1 MEPDCAVSVSDIN
14 QLQPLPNMELAGS
27 NLRVKHVERRLHT
40 FHVIR
45 LLALPY
51 ESCGSTAR

>member
-27 NLRVKHVERRLHT
+27 NLRVKHVERRLH
-40 FHVIR
+40 VIAER
-45 LLALPY
+45 VY
-51 ESCGSTAR
+51 RKMNGKQQ

>member
-27 NLRVKHVERRLHT
+27 NLRVKHVERRLH
-40 FHVIR
+40 VIR
-45 LLALPY
+45 SLLLPN
-51 ESCGSTAR
+51 ESTAR

>member
-14 QLQPLPNMELAGS
+14 QLQPLPNMELTGS

-45 LLALPY
+45 LLLLPY
-51 ESCGSTAR
+51 ESTAR